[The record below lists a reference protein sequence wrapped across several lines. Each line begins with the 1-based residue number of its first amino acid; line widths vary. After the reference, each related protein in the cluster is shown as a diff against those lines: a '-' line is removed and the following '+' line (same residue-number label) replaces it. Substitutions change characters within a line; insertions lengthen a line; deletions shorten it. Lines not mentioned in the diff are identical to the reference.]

1 MHDFLLNKPIK
12 HKKMPNVSEMRL
24 DYKLK
29 SLDIK
34 DVDKK
39 PIEQFKVWFQEALD
53 SNIREPNAMILATA
67 DKNAIPNARVV
78 LLKDFDE
85 KGFVFF
91 TNYESAKGQE
101 LLENPFATLVFNW
114 LDLERQIRIKG
125 KVEKVSS
132 EESKE
137 YFQSRPKDSQIGAW
151 ASPQSREI
159 QNRDVIEKNQEY
171 LQGEYKNVFELP
183 CPEFWGGYRVE
194 PQQIEFWQ
202 GRSSRLHDRILY
214 TRQEKGQ
221 WKIVRLAP

>member
-1 MHDFLLNKPIK
+1 
-12 HKKMPNVSEMRL
+12 MPNVSEMRL

-151 ASPQSREI
+151 ASPQSRVI

-171 LQGEYKNVFELP
+171 LQGEYKNAFELP
-183 CPEFWGGYRVE
+183 CPEFWGGYRVV

-202 GRSSRLHDRILY
+202 GRSSRLHDRIQY
-214 TRQEKGQ
+214 TRQGEKDQ
-221 WKIVRLAP
+221 WKIERLAP